1 MIIYYGVVITAVAFI
16 LWFQGVTQVSGSTA
30 AIFTGVAPIS
40 AVVLSYVILQEPF
53 QWAHVW
59 GGLCVLV
66 GIGFI
71 VKPGSLLS
79 VFKLAGAHFHKTV
92 KPCF

>member
-1 MIIYYGVVITAVAFI
+1 MITAVAFI
-16 LWFQGVTQVSGSTA
+16 LWFQGVTQVSGSIA
-30 AIFTGVAPIS
+30 AIFTGVAPINT
-40 AVVLSYVILQEPF
+40 VVLSYAILQEPF

-71 VKPGSLLS
+71 VKDSRKES
-79 VFKLAGAHFHKTV
+79 KIIVASMIETAHTVAAQKTKV
-92 KPCF
+92 AE